1 MHYIDVI
8 LPLPLKHTFTYQV
21 SATEAAFLNP
31 GMRVAV
37 PFGKSKIYTGLVS
50 AVHDTPP
57 QGYEAKDI
65 HQILDEVP
73 LVTALQLQLWQWI
86 AAYYMCKL
94 GEVMKAALPSSFLLE
109 SETMVRLQ
117 TDVVVDS
124 SALDDDAF
132 LIYQGLQLE
141 PEMRVQDM
149 SRIVPKQRALKVLN
163 RLIQNGVVERVETVY
178 EKYAPKTV
186 RFVRLAEDYY
196 EDAALQDVLSQLQ
209 RAKKQ
214 HAVIMQL
221 FTMDYKQGVKVSTLT
236 AKAQVSAGVV
246 KSLIDKGIL
255 EVFEQAED
263 RVTGVAAA
271 ADYNIQLSVPQAA
284 AKTAISKAFETKET
298 VLLHGVTASGKTE
311 VYIKLI
317 EAYLE
322 QHSGQVLY
330 LLPEIA
336 LTTQIVKRLQLY
348 FGEQILVFHSK
359 YNLNERVEV
368 WQHVLQASSKAR
380 VIIGARSSVLLPFQ
394 DLGLIIVDEE
404 HEQSFK
410 QFDPAPRYHARDV
423 ALVLG
428 RLSKC
433 QGVVRF
439 GYSGFRNLLQ
449 LSTRQ
454 IRSGHL
460 RPAL

>member
-1 MHYIDVI
+1 M
-8 LPLPLKHTFTYQV
+8 
-21 SATEAAFLNP
+21 
-31 GMRVAV
+31 
-37 PFGKSKIYTGLVS
+37 
-50 AVHDTPP
+50 
-57 QGYEAKDI
+57 
-65 HQILDEVP
+65 
-73 LVTALQLQLWQWI
+73 
-86 AAYYMCKL
+86 
-94 GEVMKAALPSSFLLE
+94 
-109 SETMVRLQ
+109 
-117 TDVVVDS
+117 
-124 SALDDDAF
+124 
-132 LIYQGLQLE
+132 
-141 PEMRVQDM
+141 
-149 SRIVPKQRALKVLN
+149 
-163 RLIQNGVVERVETVY
+163 
-178 EKYAPKTV
+178 
-186 RFVRLAEDYY
+186 
-196 EDAALQDVLSQLQ
+196 
-209 RAKKQ
+209 
-214 HAVIMQL
+214 
-221 FTMDYKQGVKVSTLT
+221 
-236 AKAQVSAGVV
+236 V

-255 EVFEQAED
+255 DLFEQAED

-359 YNLNERVEV
+359 YNLNERAEV

-428 RLSKC
+428 TLFKG
-433 QGVVRF
+433 QGIVRF
-439 GYSGFRNLLQ
+439 GYSGLRNLLQ
-449 LSTRQ
+449 L
-454 IRSGHL
+454 
-460 RPAL
+460 PAR